1 MKTMSHEKICRW
13 IGNVLFTLL
22 ILAIMLDP
30 TDTVTHL
37 KGKFFILLVGFSA
50 VVYTPDWKYLVHIL
64 LVYAVVTITYI
75 FAELQMNIID
85 YDRLLAVY
93 KAFSPLVM
101 LLWIRHYDVI
111 RLSIFPAII
120 ACLMIF
126 VLFIVACSSE
136 VLEYGMFLFFSSH
149 DDMVMMSHRYFFGI
163 KIFGMYLKSFVSLMF
178 AMFIM
183 FYYMFNASKWRKRIL
198 YAIGAILFTV
208 SFLVSGT
215 RSTMLLPFAM
225 FGVVSYGYIAR
236 TRFTKYFT
244 YPLLALFA
252 FVFLAIVLL
261 LASETGELS
270 NEMKYAH
277 LASYT
282 QLFTSHPEYLIF
294 GQGPATKF
302 YTLGFRRFT
311 DETEWTYLELIR
323 NYGVFCIAILLVV
336 LWPLFKMIRKSN
348 DVYKWG
354 ITTTYFIYLMIAGT
368 NPLLLSST
376 GMIIILMAYSFVE
389 RMDEIGPKEKT

>member
-1 MKTMSHEKICRW
+1 MKTAPHEKICRW
-13 IGNVLFTLL
+13 IGNILFTLL

-37 KGKFFILLVGFSA
+37 KGKFFILLVGFSTM
-50 VVYTPDWKYLVHIL
+50 VYAPDWKYLVHIL
-64 LVYAVVTITYI
+64 LAYSVVTITYI
-75 FAELQMNIID
+75 FAELQINIID

-111 RLSIFPAII
+111 RLSIFPAVI

-183 FYYMFNASKWRKRIL
+183 FYYTFNANKWSKRIL
-198 YAIGAILFTV
+198 YAIGAILFTL

-236 TRFTKYFT
+236 KRFIKYFT
-244 YPLLALFA
+244 YPFLALFA

-277 LASYT
+277 LTSYT

-323 NYGVFCIAILLVV
+323 NYGAFCIPILFIV
-336 LWPLFKMIRKSN
+336 LWPLYKMIRKSN

-389 RMDEIGPKEKT
+389 RMDEMSPKEKT